1 MSKKILLIDDEK
13 DFTELTGTLL
23 GFHDLD
29 VMTVNDP
36 VAVEALLEAHDYAL
50 VVTDLMMP
58 HLDGF
63 DVIRKVR
70 AKQKYA
76 DTPIMVLSAKALTDA
91 ERKFLLQQKV
101 HVLTKP
107 FEPQGLVEKITQLIG
122 L

>member
-1 MSKKILLIDDEK
+1 MAKKILLIDDEK

-23 GFHDLD
+23 GFHELD
-29 VMTVNDP
+29 VSTVNDP
-36 VAVEALLEAHDYAL
+36 VAVENLLDTQDYAL

-58 HLDGF
+58 NLDGF

-70 AKQKYA
+70 SRAKYA
-76 DTPIMVLSAKALTDA
+76 ETPILVLSAKALTDA

-107 FEPQGLVEKITQLIG
+107 FEPQGLVEQITRLLG
-122 L
+122 E